1 MATHCQHSHSGSSG
15 RSAILSLAQ
24 GSFVTPWPEALDMA
38 CRCLQYTFTRVDHA
52 DSLGISFAQGFLH
65 SHTIRFSFIQLTEL
79 GHLPEEHRGTA
90 LSGAV
95 VKCYTVAP
103 KSLERTVELSQLK

>member
-1 MATHCQHSHSGSSG
+1 
-15 RSAILSLAQ
+15 
-24 GSFVTPWPEALDMA
+24 MA

-65 SHTIRFSFIQLTEL
+65 SHTIRFSFIQLTEFL
-79 GHLPEEHRGTA
+79 GHLPEEHCGTA
-90 LSGAV
+90 LSGGL

-103 KSLERTVELSQLK
+103 KSLERTVAAKVGTAGTSLS